1 MTTDTATNEKTAVP
15 KPNRT
20 AEYII
25 DHGIPLSEC
34 NENELNA
41 VIEYRAQ
48 IKAREVVFQQQI
60 KEAQEANAKIVASS
74 AASAAKLADQLEQ
87 IKNHALKAYE
97 ASVSGNV

>member
-1 MTTDTATNEKTAVP
+1 MATDEAKNKVAAD
-15 KPNRT
+15 RT
-20 AEYII
+20 AEYIL

-34 NENELNA
+34 SENELKA

-48 IKAREVVFQQQI
+48 IKARETVFQQQI

-74 AASAAKLADQLEQ
+74 AESAQKFADQLSQ
-87 IKNHALKAYE
+87 IKDHALKAYK

>member
-1 MTTDTATNEKTAVP
+1 MEIDETTSD
-15 KPNRT
+15 RT
-20 AEYII
+20 AEYIL

-34 NENELNA
+34 NENEINA

-48 IKAREVVFQQQI
+48 IKAREAVFQRQI

-74 AASAAKLADQLEQ
+74 AKSAAKFADQLSR
-87 IKNHALKAYE
+87 IKDHALKSYE

>member
-1 MTTDTATNEKTAVP
+1 MTTDEATAD
-15 KPNRT
+15 RT

-34 NENELNA
+34 SENELNA

-48 IKAREVVFQQQI
+48 VKAREAVFQQQI

-74 AASAAKLADQLEQ
+74 AASAAKFADQLAQ
-87 IKNHALKAYE
+87 IKDHALKAYE
-97 ASVSGNV
+97 TSVSGNV

>member
-1 MTTDTATNEKTAVP
+1 MEIDETTPD
-15 KPNRT
+15 RT
-20 AEYII
+20 AEYIL

-48 IKAREVVFQQQI
+48 IKAREAVFQRQI
-60 KEAQEANAKIVASS
+60 KEAQEAHAKIVASS
-74 AASAAKLADQLEQ
+74 AESAAKFADQLSQ
-87 IKNHALKAYE
+87 IKNHALKSYK

>member
-1 MTTDTATNEKTAVP
+1 MEIDETVP
-15 KPNRT
+15 DRT
-20 AEYII
+20 AEYIL

-48 IKAREVVFQQQI
+48 IKAREAAFQQQI

-74 AASAAKLADQLEQ
+74 AASAAKFADQLAQ
-87 IKNHALKAYE
+87 IKDHALKAYE
-97 ASVSGNV
+97 TSVSSNV

>member
-1 MTTDTATNEKTAVP
+1 MTTDEAAAD
-15 KPNRT
+15 RT
-20 AEYII
+20 AEYIL

-48 IKAREVVFQQQI
+48 IKAREAVFQQQI
-60 KEAQEANAKIVASS
+60 KEMRNANVKIVASS
-74 AASAAKLADQLEQ
+74 AASAAKFADQLAQ
-87 IKNHALKAYE
+87 IKDHALKAYE

>member
-1 MTTDTATNEKTAVP
+1 MATDEATAD
-15 KPNRT
+15 RT
-20 AEYII
+20 AEYIL

-41 VIEYRAQ
+41 VVEYRAQ
-48 IKAREVVFQQQI
+48 VKARGAVFQQQI

-74 AASAAKLADQLEQ
+74 AASAAKLADQLAQ

>member
-1 MTTDTATNEKTAVP
+1 MATDETAP
-15 KPNRT
+15 DRT
-20 AEYII
+20 SEYII

-48 IKAREVVFQQQI
+48 IKAREAVFQQQI

-74 AASAAKLADQLEQ
+74 AEIAAKFADQLSQ
-87 IKNHALKAYE
+87 IKDHALKSYE

>member
-1 MTTDTATNEKTAVP
+1 METDEVAAD
-15 KPNRT
+15 RT
-20 AEYII
+20 AEYIL
-25 DHGIPLSEC
+25 DHGILLSEC

-41 VIEYRAQ
+41 VVEYRAQ
-48 IKAREVVFQQQI
+48 IKAREAVFQQQI

-74 AASAAKLADQLEQ
+74 AASAAKFAAQLEQ

>member
-1 MTTDTATNEKTAVP
+1 MTTDETTAD
-15 KPNRT
+15 RT

-34 NENELNA
+34 NENELDA
-41 VIEYRAQ
+41 VVEYRSK
-48 IKAREVVFQQQI
+48 IKAREDVFQQQI
-60 KEAQEANAKIVASS
+60 KEAQETNAKIVASS
-74 AASAAKLADQLEQ
+74 AASAAKFADQLEQ

>member
-1 MTTDTATNEKTAVP
+1 MEIDETTPD
-15 KPNRT
+15 RT
-20 AEYII
+20 AEYIL

-48 IKAREVVFQQQI
+48 TKAREAVFQQQI

-74 AASAAKLADQLEQ
+74 AASAAKLADQLAQ
-87 IKNHALKAYE
+87 IKDHALKSYE